1 MKHSFSPG
9 ASNPA
14 NPRISFAFFPL
25 VMVTSH
31 LLARYLSMIAT
42 EDPESN
48 ITLTRNP
55 SLSTFLP
62 MIMSTI
68 GRLPVSGAGTIT
80 LFLVS

>member
-1 MKHSFSPG
+1 
-9 ASNPA
+9 
-14 NPRISFAFFPL
+14 
-25 VMVTSH
+25 
-31 LLARYLSMIAT
+31 MIAT